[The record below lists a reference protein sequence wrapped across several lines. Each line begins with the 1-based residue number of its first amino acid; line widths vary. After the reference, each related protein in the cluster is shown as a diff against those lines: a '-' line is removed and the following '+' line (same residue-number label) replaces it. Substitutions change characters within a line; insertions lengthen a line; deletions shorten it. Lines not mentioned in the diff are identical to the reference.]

1 MVLAQRQKNTSM
13 EQNRK
18 PGTDSMDTF
27 EQTPEDSEV
36 QESLEYCSLW
46 GHKESDMTERMNKM
60 YIYTHI

>member
-1 MVLAQRQKNTSM
+1 MN
-13 EQNRK
+13 
-18 PGTDSMDTF
+18 GITDSMDTF